1 MELGNPLDIQRIE
14 SAELTLDLERGVAR
28 ARHEYVERRGIHDP
42 IACAGI
48 RCRKVAKNFASK

>member
-1 MELGNPLDIQRIE
+1 LGNPLDIQRIE
-14 SAELTLDLERGVAR
+14 WTELTLDLERGVAR
-28 ARHEYVERRGIHDP
+28 ARHEYVERRGKHDP